1 MHQRGT
7 FEKSSTLTFFGG
19 AHKGVVYTRLDE
31 ADFLL
36 QPIISNRY
44 LGNLALRVLGSLLI
58 GRED

>member
-7 FEKSSTLTFFGG
+7 FEQSSTLTISGD
-19 AHKGVVYTRLDE
+19 AHKGVGYTRLDE

-44 LGNLALRVLGSLLI
+44 LGNLALRVLG
-58 GRED
+58 